1 MTDSYTHAATHY
13 MTAMPDNHPPD
24 GPDLIAELERA
35 LGLGV
40 MVQSIDD
47 GPPVTIAA
55 VLMFGPLSEA
65 VTAEGATD
73 ADAWR
78 ELARIVIAWR
88 RTNDKHVAMWP
99 GGGGI

>member
-1 MTDSYTHAATHY
+1 MTRSGRPLATRDVSS
-13 MTAMPDNHPPD
+13 TPDRTPPA
-24 GPDLIAELERA
+24 GRDLIADLERA

-47 GPPVTIAA
+47 GPPVTIQA

-65 VTAEGATD
+65 VTAQGASD

-78 ELARIVIAWR
+78 DLARIAIAWR
-88 RTNDKHVAMWP
+88 TTNDKHVAMWP
-99 GGGGI
+99 GGGAV